1 MTSETTDAPGE
12 EGKMEAKRSQLM
24 VRARVVVVVVVVVV
38 SPGPARSRVRVSRSV
53 GTRPSDAR

>member
-24 VRARVVVVVVVVVV
+24 VRARVVVVVVVVV

>member
-24 VRARVVVVVVVVVV
+24 VRARVVVVVVVVV
-38 SPGPARSRVRVSRSV
+38 SPSPARSRVRVSRSV